1 MLKVESIPQHK
12 ISILIAD
19 DHKAFREG
27 LSRLLCDEPDLE
39 VVKEARNGQETV
51 QLACE
56 LAPDVVIIDIAMP
69 GLNGIDAIKR
79 IRNHNPRTQFLV
91 LSAFSYDAY
100 VLAAIE
106 AGASAY
112 VLKTEGVRE
121 IADAVRSVHS
131 GRMVFSSEVNSTV
144 RKRFD
149 YKDAPSVRPRIQ
161 LSPRERELLVLAARG
176 LGNKEIAA
184 KANIAE
190 RTVQTRFH
198 DVLARTGAASRTQA
212 VVLALSEGWITFDD
226 VRLDQETPP

>member
-1 MLKVESIPQHK
+1 MLEGESGLQK
-12 ISILIAD
+12 KTSVLIAD

-27 LSRLLCDEPDLE
+27 LSRLLRDEPDLE
-39 VVKEARNGQETV
+39 VVREARNGLEAV
-51 QLACE
+51 QFASE
-56 LAPDVVIIDIAMP
+56 LQPDVVIIDIAMP
-69 GLNGIDAIKR
+69 GLGGIEAIKR
-79 IRNHNPRTQFLV
+79 IRSQSPTTHFMV

-100 VLAAIE
+100 VLAAVE

-121 IADAVRSVHS
+121 IAEAVRSVHS
-131 GRMVFSSEVNSTV
+131 GRMVFSSEVNIAV
-144 RKRFD
+144 RKRFAST
-149 YKDAPSVRPRIQ
+149 DAASIRPRVH
-161 LSPRERELLVLAARG
+161 LSARERELLVLAARG

-198 DVLARTGAASRTQA
+198 EVLARTGAASRTQA

-226 VRLDQETPP
+226 VRSDGEPV